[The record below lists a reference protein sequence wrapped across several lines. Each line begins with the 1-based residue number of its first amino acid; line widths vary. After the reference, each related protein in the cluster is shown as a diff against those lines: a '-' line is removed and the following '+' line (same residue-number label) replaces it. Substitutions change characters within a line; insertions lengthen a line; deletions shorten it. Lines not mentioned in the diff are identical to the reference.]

1 MRDMEWVPYPCVR
14 ENGRKNGAEAKNQA
28 KHCEYMQYFAWF
40 SDMLCY
46 LGLLCLPGSSW
57 R

>member
-1 MRDMEWVPYPCVR
+1 MTW
-14 ENGRKNGAEAKNQA
+14 NGCRTHAFGKTVEKNGAEAKNQA

-46 LGLLCLPGSSW
+46 LGLLCLPGPSW